1 VATSVRL
8 AEGLKGE
15 ASVYAVGVGISL
27 NALVAI
33 ALRDYLDRRAV
44 RGPDGLVVPAG
55 RPIPPSTVGKPA
67 RQVSR
72 AVEALG
78 LAGSRK
84 QRRARAR
91 ASGGKR

>member
-1 VATSVRL
+1 MATSVRL

-15 ASVYAVGVGISL
+15 AAVYAVGVGISL

-55 RPIPPSTVGKPA
+55 RPIPPSTVGKSA
-67 RQVSR
+67 RQVLR
-72 AVEALG
+72 AVEG
-78 LAGSRK
+78 GRAGNRK
-84 QRRARAR
+84 QRRASAR
-91 ASGGKR
+91 GSGGKR